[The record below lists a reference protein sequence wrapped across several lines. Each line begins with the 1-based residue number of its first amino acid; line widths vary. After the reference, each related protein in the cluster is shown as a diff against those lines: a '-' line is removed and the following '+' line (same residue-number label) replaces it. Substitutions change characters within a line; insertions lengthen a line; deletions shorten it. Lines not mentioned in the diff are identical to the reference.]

1 MLRTV
6 LSAMEFL
13 DVGNFNEDLILSGII
28 PYILY
33 EYLVIIRG
41 HDNERSLSSC
51 KLKFIYQILPR

>member
-1 MLRTV
+1 
-6 LSAMEFL
+6 MEFL